1 MSVKEK
7 LTALAD
13 SIRAKAGT
21 TDLLTLDQMTTT
33 ISELKTGGANE
44 PYTEEEY
51 DSNGELINVRLYG
64 HNHIRNYAFT
74 NCPNLALSSLPPGIT
89 SIGKYAFQN
98 CSKLDLT
105 SLPSGVTSIGIYAFV
120 KCSNLAL
127 TSLPPGITS
136 IGMYAFSNCS
146 KLALTSLPSSVTDIE
161 NNAFDN
167 CTSLTTLTFKGK
179 PSNIRPKAFNM
190 CGRLLTINV
199 PWAAGEVANA
209 PWGAKNAT
217 INYNYTGE

>member
-7 LTALAD
+7 LTALAN
-13 SIRAKAGT
+13 SIRAKTGT

-64 HNHIRNYAFT
+64 YNHIRDYAFT
-74 NCPNLALSSLPPGIT
+74 
-89 SIGKYAFQN
+89 
-98 CSKLDLT
+98 
-105 SLPSGVTSIGIYAFV
+105 

-127 TSLPPGITS
+127 SSLPPGITS
-136 IGMYAFSNCS
+136 IGMYAFSNCP

-179 PSNIRPKAFNM
+179 PRNIRPKAFAM

-209 PWGAKNAT
+209 PWGATNAT